1 MPRETRPSG
10 TYPWGRR
17 LSPPSRPERSRQPDE
32 RDALGAVPA
41 SPDLLRQEAA
51 EVCRLHLQG
60 VVRQAWFT
68 VGTHEAELEM
78 ECADEDEAA
87 RVLGALRLV
96 VGELVR
102 FEIIGLRPYDGFGR
116 LFAP

>member
-1 MPRETRPSG
+1 
-10 TYPWGRR
+10 
-17 LSPPSRPERSRQPDE
+17 
-32 RDALGAVPA
+32 
-41 SPDLLRQEAA
+41 
-51 EVCRLHLQG
+51 LQG

-78 ECADEDEAA
+78 
-87 RVLGALRLV
+87 VGALRLV

-102 FEIIGLRPYDGFGR
+102 FEVLGLRPYDGFGR

>member
-1 MPRETRPSG
+1 M
-10 TYPWGRR
+10 
-17 LSPPSRPERSRQPDE
+17 
-32 RDALGAVPA
+32 
-41 SPDLLRQEAA
+41 
-51 EVCRLHLQG
+51 
-60 VVRQAWFT
+60 
-68 VGTHEAELEM
+68 GTHEAELEM